1 MDYTTF
7 DYDFMKNSGISNTCS
22 INPELNIEIDHIHKD
37 SNNSDIL
44 KNPSLNA
51 NGINSNADTN
61 NMMQFMQNPLYG
73 TTNGEQIDYNTLAI
87 NDMSPA
93 ITGSSPQYTM
103 KNTYPSGD
111 VSVSKN
117 VSSSTKSSE
126 KNEITSRNG
135 TNGPSEEELYQRR
148 KAQNRAAQRAFR
160 ERKEGKLKEL
170 SGKLANA
177 ESAREKLEKQLE
189 ELKKRNMMLD
199 LENKILQK
207 KQEGQQADEMDEL
220 LLKNAEAATSILSF
234 KFPSAGKWDFI
245 NGTIDWK
252 VHGGVD
258 KTDVEANKLG
268 YSYEIQD
275 GEKVLTVSA
284 VWDYLVEFSKLNDNV
299 VLNIPEIMAE
309 LRGQE
314 KCHGFG
320 PAYPLKLVNEIV
332 VQHIE
337 DNDD

>member
-1 MDYTTF
+1 MNYTRY
-7 DYDFMKNSGISNTCS
+7 DYDLMKNTGIPNTY
-22 INPELNIEIDHIHKD
+22 NTTPELDIEVDDIHKEMND
-37 SNNSDIL
+37 NILGNPVININGLNTNNEPNEMLQFMSHPL
-44 KNPSLNA
+44 YNGA
-51 NGINSNADTN
+51 NG
-61 NMMQFMQNPLYG
+61 NPV
-73 TTNGEQIDYNTLAI
+73 DYNTLAVNEI
-87 NDMSPA
+87 SPP
-93 ITGSSPQYTM
+93 ITGSSPQYTTG
-103 KNTYPSGD
+103 NQYTSRS
-111 VSVSKN
+111 VSASKN
-117 VSSSTKSSE
+117 VSSSSKSSE
-126 KNEITSRNG
+126 KNENGSRNG
-135 TNGPSEEELYQRR
+135 ANGPSEEELYQRR

-189 ELKKRNMMLD
+189 ELKKKNMMLD

-207 KQEGQQADEMDEL
+207 KKEGQPTDCMDEL

-245 NGTIDWK
+245 NGTVDWK

-258 KTDVEANKLG
+258 QTDIEANKLG
-268 YSYEIQD
+268 YSYENEE

-309 LRGQE
+309 LRGKE

-320 PAYPLKLVNEIV
+320 PAYPLRLVNQIV